1 MNYIHLN
8 TFKLMIYKNIK
19 FEKISKSEQQ
29 LQSLSLIGINY
40 DKRLKKMLLEEY
52 QKPSE
57 VNDVMLNQF
66 EEESGINFPI
76 EYKKFLLTTNG
87 GSPSK
92 DTFDIS
98 PKKNRVIQNFFTL
111 NSKVVSY
118 TLKHNNSGE
127 LISFSKDYYA
137 IAYTVNGDF
146 IMLNVDDNSNNYGG
160 VFIYFHDKENSL
172 KKIASSFDDFLYKLH
187 D

>member
-57 VNDVMLNQF
+57 VNVVMLNQF

-76 EYKKFLLTTNG
+76 EYKKFLLTKNG

-127 LISFSKDYYA
+127 LISFPKYYYA

-172 KKIASSFDDFLYKLH
+172 KKIASSFDDFLDKLH

>member
-52 QKPSE
+52 KKPSE

-98 PKKNRVIQNFFTL
+98 PKKKSSNTKLFYIKFK
-111 NSKVVSY
+111 SS
-118 TLKHNNSGE
+118 
-127 LISFSKDYYA
+127 LIYIK
-137 IAYTVNGDF
+137 T
-146 IMLNVDDNSNNYGG
+146 
-160 VFIYFHDKENSL
+160 
-172 KKIASSFDDFLYKLH
+172 
-187 D
+187 

>member
-1 MNYIHLN
+1 
-8 TFKLMIYKNIK
+8 
-19 FEKISKSEQQ
+19 
-29 LQSLSLIGINY
+29 
-40 DKRLKKMLLEEY
+40 MLLEEY

-66 EEESGINFPI
+66 EGESGINFPI
-76 EYKKFLLTTNG
+76 EYKKFLLTKNG

-127 LISFSKDYYA
+127 LISFPKYYYA

-146 IMLNVDDNSNNYGG
+146 IMLNVDDNSNDYGG

-172 KKIASSFDDFLYKLH
+172 KKIASSFDDFLDKLH

>member
-52 QKPSE
+52 QKPPE

-98 PKKNRVIQNFFTL
+98 PKKI
-111 NSKVVSY
+111 
-118 TLKHNNSGE
+118 E
-127 LISFSKDYYA
+127 
-137 IAYTVNGDF
+137 
-146 IMLNVDDNSNNYGG
+146 
-160 VFIYFHDKENSL
+160 
-172 KKIASSFDDFLYKLH
+172 
-187 D
+187 